1 MIISLKNK
9 GTKIEIFL
17 ENKGRAEEISF
28 FSWQLKLQMRSFVN
42 NGNDYQLDY
51 VCYKVTVP
59 EERGEEMCH
68 NPDYRDDHQGDDQG
82 DE

>member
-28 FSWQLKLQMRSFVN
+28 FSWQLKFQMRYFVN
-42 NGNDYQLDY
+42 NDNDEQLNK
-51 VCYKVTVP
+51 VCYKVAVP

-68 NPDYRDDHQGDDQG
+68 NPEYRDDHQGKHKRD
-82 DE
+82 

>member
-1 MIISLKNK
+1 MKKEVVLKN
-9 GTKIEIFL
+9 GTTSFL
-17 ENKGRAEEISF
+17 NQTYFFSLLSF
-28 FSWQLKLQMRSFVN
+28 FSWQLKFQMRSFVN
-42 NGNDYQLDY
+42 NGNEYQLDN

-68 NPDYRDDHQGDDQG
+68 NPEYRDDHQGDDQG